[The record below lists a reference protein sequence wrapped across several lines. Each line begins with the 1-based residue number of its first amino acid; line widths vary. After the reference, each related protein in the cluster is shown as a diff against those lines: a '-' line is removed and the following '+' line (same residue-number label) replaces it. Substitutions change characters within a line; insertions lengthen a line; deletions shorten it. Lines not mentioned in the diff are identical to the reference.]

1 VLLVQA
7 VVAELDQFIQ
17 IGLLQHLQVTLATTQ
32 EAEEAEHLPR
42 AAEVLV
48 AQVEA
53 AMEAVVQL
61 RLLPEQQTLAAEAA
75 VETALTVKQAAQAS

>member
-1 VLLVQA
+1 
-7 VVAELDQFIQ
+7 
-17 IGLLQHLQVTLATTQ
+17 
-32 EAEEAEHLPR
+32 
-42 AAEVLV
+42 V